1 MNNLQVFQ
9 NEAFGQMRVIV
20 KDGEPWFAGKDVAE
34 ALGYNNT
41 KKALIDH
48 IDEDDKQLIQ
58 RSQIV
63 TLENH
68 LPKEVFPFNF
78 VPAEIPNRGLTFI
91 NESGVYSLILRS
103 KLPAAKQFK
112 RWVTSEVLPAIRKHK
127 MYLSSETAQEALE
140 DPSVFLAKAMLVA
153 NNVIDQQK
161 AKLEAQA
168 HQINQLKPKAKIYD
182 KYMNAE
188 DSYTIT
194 DVAVM
199 NGIRPTELFGFLKR
213 INWLTKQA
221 QCAYELTKEAP
232 KEYFK
237 VIKCYYGGCSRKTQI
252 RVTVTGFNAISSLI
266 ETAL

>member
-1 MNNLQVFQ
+1 MNNTNKIQVFQ
-9 NEAFGQMRVIV
+9 NEAFGQVRVIT
-20 KDGEPWFAGKDVAE
+20 KDGEPWFVGKDVAE
-34 ALGYNNT
+34 VLGYSNT
-41 KKALIDH
+41 KKAINDH
-48 IDEDDKQLIQ
+48 VKENHKLGERIVTSGQRREVIIIDEAG
-58 RSQIV
+58 
-63 TLENH
+63 
-68 LPKEVFPFNF
+68 F
-78 VPAEIPNRGLTFI
+78 
-91 NESGVYSLILRS
+91 YSLVLRS
-103 KLPAAKQFK
+103 KLPSAEAFQE
-112 RWVTSEVLPAIRKHK
+112 WVTSEVLPAIRKHK
-127 MYLSSETAQEALE
+127 MYLTPETAKEAIE
-140 DPSVFLAKAMLVA
+140 EPSVFLAKAMLVA

-199 NGIRPTELFGFLKR
+199 NGVRPTDLFSFLKR

-252 RVTVTGFNAISSLI
+252 RVTATGFNAISNLI